1 MSDKAQPYQVFLNI
15 LVFIWAFA
23 FGGIGVIALSMF
35 LVWYFDTIHI
45 LWMWPIL
52 IIMGLTGKYLEK
64 KGLV

>member
-1 MSDKAQPYQVFLNI
+1 MNI